1 MYADTA
7 AHRTLP
13 LGSIV
18 RVVNLKTNLS
28 AIVRINDRGPY
39 VDGRQLDVSY
49 GVAQQLGFDEE
60 GLAQV
65 RLEVLEVPR
74 RSESATHLNE

>member
-1 MYADTA
+1 MYANTA

-13 LGSIV
+13 LGSVV
-18 RVVNLKTNLS
+18 RVVNLKTNRS

-65 RLEVLEVPR
+65 RLEIIEVPQ
-74 RSESATHLNE
+74 RSESPSHLSE

>member
-1 MYADTA
+1 MYGDTA

-28 AIVRINDRGPY
+28 AVVRINDRGPY

-65 RLEVLEVPR
+65 RLEVIEVPQ
-74 RSESATHLNE
+74 RSESPNHLNE

>member
-18 RVVNLKTNLS
+18 RVVNLKTNRS
-28 AIVRINDRGPY
+28 VVVRINDRGPY

-49 GVAQQLGFDEE
+49 GVAQRLGFDEQ

-65 RLEVLEVPR
+65 RLEVIEVPQ
-74 RSESATHLNE
+74 RSESPTHLSE